1 MGACFFAGL
10 LLREGC
16 EGLIL
21 ESTNAVLVH
30 RGTQLCAIPVHFFHY
45 YTSYSIYSSHLE
57 ESEG

>member
-10 LLREGC
+10 LLCEGC

-30 RGTQLCAIPVHFFHY
+30 RGTQLCAIPVHFFSLLHKLQHLQQ
-45 YTSYSIYSSHLE
+45 SS
-57 ESEG
+57 